1 MLTEIELQR
10 TMYILVIICIYI
22 NIGISLYG
30 AIAKPNLLKKLIMLT
45 ILSDSANLFAILAGY
60 RLWRPGLLLQPPV
73 LLQWEVTPD
82 VLREFIEKA
91 VDPLPQALVLTAIVI
106 GLAVILFLATMI
118 VLIYRH
124 FGTVDA
130 DIIGEMKKRLL
141 LDENR

>member
-22 NIGISLYG
+22 NLGIALYG
-30 AIAKPNLLKKLIMLT
+30 TIAKPNLLKKLIMLT

-73 LLQWEVTPD
+73 LLKWEVTPD
-82 VLREFIEKA
+82 ILKEFIEKA

-106 GLAVILFLATMI
+106 GLAVTLFLATMI
-118 VLIYRH
+118 VLIFKH
-124 FGTVDA
+124 FGVVDA

-141 LDENR
+141 LNEDR